1 MKSKDKKKIEIQKEE
16 ILMTLPSFVNK
27 LLLMM
32 DSGLTLQDSFKRIA
46 CSYKEL
52 DSDEKN
58 SFTLEIES
66 IEENSSKTGENVIIN
81 FNKYGRLSGVKE
93 LARITNFLQDNQERG
108 VDMWEKLEE
117 MSESL
122 WNERKRVVME
132 KIKLADTKI
141 SFPLGIML
149 MSMILLMTAPAL
161 MQI

>member
-1 MKSKDKKKIEIQKEE
+1 MKSKDKKEIEKKKEE

-46 CSYKEL
+46 KTYREL
-52 DSDEKN
+52 DSSEKN
-58 SFTLEIES
+58 SFTREIES
-66 IEENSSKTGENVIIN
+66 IEEKSSKTGENVIIS

-117 MSESL
+117 MSENL
-122 WNERKRVVME
+122 WEERKRVVME